1 MKISVVSIENQGDRE
16 KEVVTFAVEQECD
29 LHSYLVANATFAP
42 DDHITKMFQDT
53 YWFPSRKVKEGDYVL
68 LFSRNG
74 EDTEQ
79 KNNLGSTSHILFWG
93 APDAVWHE
101 KDTEIAL
108 FELSGW
114 SLEKT
119 RTFVRLV

>member
-16 KEVVTFAVEQECD
+16 KEVVT
-29 LHSYLVANATFAP
+29 LANATFAP
-42 DDHITKMFQDT
+42 DDHITKMFQDN